1 LANSEP
7 GNPGWQHDLAASHW
21 ALADD
26 ALLKAGRT
34 AEARRHLG
42 AGRDISATL
51 VTRYPDWAQWR
62 QNLADSTASSPR
74 SGLSLAVHF

>member
-1 LANSEP
+1 LANSDP
-7 GNPGWQHDLAASHW
+7 GNAGWQHDLATF
-21 ALADD
+21 ALGARRC
-26 ALLKAGRT
+26 AAESRAAGRS
-34 AEARRHLG
+34 ARQHLA